1 MKTKKMKEQ
10 IEAEKKLIDDFVA
23 TFKLGQHKVGE
34 KIKDKHGKEYTFKG
48 SGIFDL
54 TEKYDQEEREWLK
67 NGMLDKEITYSD
79 DKYDYIITLAPFKID
94 QL

>member
-1 MKTKKMKEQ
+1 MKEQ

-23 TFKLGQHKVGE
+23 TFKLDQHKVGA
-34 KIKDKHGKEYTFKG
+34 KIKDKNGKEYTFKG
-48 SGIFDL
+48 SGIFDF
-54 TEKYDQEEREWLK
+54 TKKYDQEESEWLK

-79 DKYDYIITLAPFKID
+79 DKYDYIITISPFKID

>member
-1 MKTKKMKEQ
+1 
-10 IEAEKKLIDDFVA
+10 
-23 TFKLGQHKVGE
+23 
-34 KIKDKHGKEYTFKG
+34 
-48 SGIFDL
+48 
-54 TEKYDQEEREWLK
+54 REWLK